1 MDTDVEA
8 GIYAL
13 ESSYLNCYVQV
24 GIASGQV
31 ISVSFPDDEPSGFME
46 ELPLLNRIDGYL
58 DGAKDDFTDVDIAL
72 TVPTEHRSVLETVRE
87 IPYGEQRTVRKLTNL
102 VPGLDPS
109 READEITV
117 RSALAENPTPL
128 LIPDHRVRDGPSA
141 APPPVEQRLRSIE
154 GL

>member
-13 ESSYLNCYVQV
+13 ESSYLDCYVQV

-31 ISVSFPDDEPSGFME
+31 ISVSFPDDEPGGFMK
-46 ELPLLNRIDGYL
+46 ELPLLNRIDAYL
-58 DGAKDDFTDVDIAL
+58 DGAEDDFTDVDIAL

-117 RSALAENPTPL
+117 RTALAENPTPL